1 MIASGVAQ
9 DDELE
14 KAFGG
19 LELKFEQKVEMLT
32 NF

>member
-19 LELKFEQKVEMLT
+19 LELKFE
-32 NF
+32 